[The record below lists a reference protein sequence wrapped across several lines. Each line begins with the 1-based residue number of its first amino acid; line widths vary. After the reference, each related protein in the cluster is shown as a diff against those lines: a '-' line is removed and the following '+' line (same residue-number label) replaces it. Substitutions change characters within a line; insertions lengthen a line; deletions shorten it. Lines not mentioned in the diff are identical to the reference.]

1 MDYYSILGIPRTA
14 SPEEIKKAYRKQAMA
29 NHPDR
34 GGDEA
39 KFKQVTEAY
48 EVLSNSDKRDAYDH
62 PHQANPFGQ
71 QQARSNPFGG
81 TPFGQQQARSNPFSG
96 TPFEHMFNQG
106 FAQQRQTPRNQDINV
121 RAAIDLRD
129 VLTGKNLIVQY
140 TLQTGRTE
148 TVTVEVPP
156 GAKHGDTI
164 QYHGL
169 GDEGHPRYPR
179 GNLLVRIQV
188 SKDKNWQRDGDNL
201 ITKKVINVFD
211 LLLGCVIII
220 TTLDNKQLELKI
232 PQGTKPGAKFSIPRY
247 GLPNMQTQQRG
258 NMYVTI
264 DTEIPLIT
272 DAAVLDKIQQLKT
285 EIQ

>member
-1 MDYYSILGIPRTA
+1 
-14 SPEEIKKAYRKQAMA
+14 
-29 NHPDR
+29 
-34 GGDEA
+34 
-39 KFKQVTEAY
+39 
-48 EVLSNSDKRDAYDH
+48 
-62 PHQANPFGQ
+62 
-71 QQARSNPFGG
+71 
-81 TPFGQQQARSNPFSG
+81 
-96 TPFEHMFNQG
+96 MFNQG

-220 TTLDNKQLELKI
+220 TTLDNKQLELKV
-232 PQGTKPGAKFSIPRY
+232 PQGTKSGTKFSIPGY
-247 GLPNMQTQQRG
+247 GLPNLQTGRRG
-258 NMYVTI
+258 IMFVTI
-264 DTEIPLIT
+264 DAEMPKIT
-272 DAAVLDKIQQLKT
+272 DNAILDKIQQLKN